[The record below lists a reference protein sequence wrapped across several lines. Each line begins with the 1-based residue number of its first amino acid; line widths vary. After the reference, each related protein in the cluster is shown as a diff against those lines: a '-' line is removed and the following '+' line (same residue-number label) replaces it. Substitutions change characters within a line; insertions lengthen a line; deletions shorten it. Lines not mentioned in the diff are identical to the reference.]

1 MDNYF
6 DFIETNETVI
16 LTFYI
21 APNEKEIMTP
31 ELVDSKLLLYK
42 TKIELFEPVSLLD
55 IKKSKYKIEV
65 FLKKKNPI
73 LWHSIT
79 GEKKVS
85 IIKSDICYN
94 DVSEKTTDMYDVLS
108 DIYVKGDDDVKKA
121 MKKSMIESNGTVL
134 STNWKEVSK
143 KKVNP
148 Q

>member
-21 APNEKEIMTP
+21 APNEKEIITP